1 MLSSS
6 PLSHVIPTPAG
17 PHSYT
22 HLTDM
27 ESEAQPGPVANEAN
41 SWADMLPGWCLL
53 WIQRGSEMGCL
64 LGHLP
69 QWRISHNNLTVP
81 SVPAGLM
88 SPSFKLAQLLRFI
101 QDGSLEVWSF
111 ATWSR

>member
-1 MLSSS
+1 
-6 PLSHVIPTPAG
+6 
-17 PHSYT
+17 
-22 HLTDM
+22 
-27 ESEAQPGPVANEAN
+27 
-41 SWADMLPGWCLL
+41 
-53 WIQRGSEMGCL
+53 MGCL

-88 SPSFKLAQLLRFI
+88 SPSFKLSQLLRFI

>member
-1 MLSSS
+1 
-6 PLSHVIPTPAG
+6 
-17 PHSYT
+17 
-22 HLTDM
+22 
-27 ESEAQPGPVANEAN
+27 
-41 SWADMLPGWCLL
+41 
-53 WIQRGSEMGCL
+53 MGCL